1 MHRFFIQPEKIM
13 DHCVPLSA
21 EDAAHACRVLR
32 LRCGEEV
39 LAMDGAGME
48 YPAVIESISQK
59 EAVLRL
65 GEGRKVASEPDCR
78 VTLYQCLPKS
88 GKLEV
93 IVQKC
98 VELGISKIVPVTS
111 ARCVVK
117 LDQKDA
123 KKKVE
128 RYQRVAYEAAKQS
141 GRGVIPEVAMPIR
154 IGEIPASEHE
164 LMLVPYEEERSMS
177 LKTALRAHSEVKD
190 IGMLIGPEGG
200 LEQAE
205 VDALAEKGGI
215 SVTLGS
221 RILRTETAG
230 MAALAMLLYELEG

>member
-1 MHRFFIQPEKIM
+1 MHRFFIRSENII
-13 DHCVPLSA
+13 DGHVPLGA

-32 LRCGEEV
+32 LKPGEAV
-39 LAMDGAGME
+39 LAMDGEGME
-48 YPAVIESISQK
+48 YSAVIESLSPK
-59 EAVLRL
+59 EGILIL
-65 GEGRKVASEPDCR
+65 GEGRPVESEPACR

-88 GKLEV
+88 GKMEL

-98 VELGISKIVPVTS
+98 VELGISRIVPVES
-111 ARCVVK
+111 CRCVVK

-123 KKKVE
+123 KKKIE

-141 GRGVIPEVAMPIR
+141 GRGVIPVVEMPIR
-154 IGEIPASEHE
+154 ISEIPTKRHE
-164 LMLVPYEEERSMS
+164 LMLVPYEEERAQS
-177 LKTALRAHSEVKD
+177 LKNTLRAHLEAKD
-190 IGMLIGPEGG
+190 IGMIIGPEGG

-205 VDALAEKGGI
+205 VEHFVQEGGI
-215 SVTLGS
+215 SVTLGR